1 MNQAKPQ
8 FSIPY
13 PRFKTRRVFLRF
25 LIRGLLRLLT
35 RLNVEGLEH
44 IPSEGAVILAG
55 NHVSYLEPVMMMAF
69 PDRFVEPIGAGD
81 MPFENGLEKLVSFFG
96 YISIDR
102 GSLDRKGINQAL
114 DVLRQGGVIS
124 IFPEGGM
131 WEPGRMQP
139 QIGVAML
146 SQRTGAPVIPIGFSG
161 LSGSIKN
168 ALGFRFPKIQMKVG
182 KPIPAPGALGGNP
195 DKSRLL
201 AFSRQVLDEI
211 YSLIE
216 EDEKA
221 LIPLE
226 QHYQLSVKVGE
237 TVLVPSWG
245 PAFAHF
251 LHAPVL
257 LDSLKINLK
266 LPIQVLYGQRENVS
280 FTAMQSALA
289 AILDYLKINPSFF
302 TYRFG
307 KEEGN
312 QVGEGLRELS
322 ALLKEAQ
329 TEGKDVCLETRETL
343 RYKDGRI
350 AKSEKRFVITP

>member
-25 LIRGLLRLLT
+25 LIRDLLRLLT

-44 IPSEGAVILAG
+44 IPPEGAVILAG

-182 KPIPAPGALGGNP
+182 EPIPAPGASGGSP
-195 DKSRLL
+195 DKSLL
-201 AFSRQVLDEI
+201 LTFSRQILDEI

-226 QHYQLSVKVGE
+226 QRHQLSTKSGK
-237 TVLVPSWG
+237 LCLRLHGDLPSRI
-245 PAFAHF
+245 FAR
-251 LHAPVL
+251 PVL
-257 LDSLKINLK
+257 LDSLKSSEAAH
-266 LPIQVLYGQRENVS
+266 PGAVRVEENVS